1 MLNQLKQF
9 AGTLKEKLNGTLYLV
24 GGCVRDMLM
33 GIEPK
38 DYDLE
43 LFGVWPKDFVTFLES
58 EQILFKFNSDAKFP
72 VYRVLING
80 AYLEIGLPRKDNKI
94 GAKHSDYECV
104 VDPFMS
110 VIDAAMRRDFTVNG
124 AYYNISTETYEN
136 TGFVRHVSERVLA
149 PIHDIKFKE
158 DALRIMRGFQF
169 ISRFDLTWRATA
181 ETIDNEM
188 MTELAKVDPSG
199 IYAEFCKGITKA
211 NNIEAALWYL
221 ATLAYRGD
229 FFDIIEQMQNCPQNP
244 RHHAE
249 GNVWNHT
256 VKVIKYAVDLAGTED
271 NLKVLLFWAAF
282 FHDIGKIKVLKYK
295 DGQPTAYGHDT
306 ESDELV
312 EKYGAR
318 FGLPKLTIKRIIL
331 LKHCHMINNSAK
343 DKKLFLMADKLHEV
357 GLSWWVLFKLMAAD
371 VYGSQKTNIQDA
383 MASHADLHLLIDRVK
398 KLGIERK
405 PMQLLISGDDVLR
418 ISGNKITGKSVG
430 DILREIKDLQMNLRL
445 QTKEAALDFLNR
457 RINNIL
463 EKKGVEN
470 AD

>member
-9 AGTLKEKLNGTLYLV
+9 AEIVQWKLNGTLYLV

-33 GIEPK
+33 DIEPK

-43 LFGVWPKDFVTFLES
+43 LFGVWPKDFVAFLES
-58 EQILFKFNSDAKFP
+58 ESIPFKFNSDAKFP

-80 AYLEIGLPRKDNKI
+80 AYLEIGFPRKDNKT
-94 GAKHSDYECV
+94 GAKHSDYKCL
-104 VDPFMS
+104 VDPFMTT
-110 VIDAAMRRDFTVNG
+110 VDAAMRRDFTING
-124 AYYNISTETYEN
+124 VYYNLLTETYEN
-136 TGFVRHVSERVLA
+136 TGFVQHIDERILA
-149 PIHDIKFKE
+149 PIHDVKFKE

-169 ISRFDLTWRATA
+169 ISRFDLRWQPTA
-181 ETIDNEM
+181 ETIDSEM
-188 MTELAKVDPSG
+188 IAELAKVDPSG
-199 IYAEFCKGITKA
+199 IYAEFCKSITKA
-211 NNIEAALWYL
+211 KNIQAALWYL
-221 ATLAYRGD
+221 ASLADKGD
-229 FFDIIEQMQNCPQNP
+229 FFDIIQQMQDCHQNP

-306 ESDELV
+306 ESDDLV

-318 FGLPKLTIKRIIL
+318 FGLPKLTIKRVIL
-331 LKHCHMINNSAK
+331 LKQCHMINNNAK

-357 GLSWWVLFKLMAAD
+357 GLSFWVLCKLMAAD
-371 VYGSQKTNIQDA
+371 VYGSQKINIQDA
-383 MASHADLHLLIDRVK
+383 IASHADLHLLIDRVK
-398 KLGIERK
+398 KLGIERE
-405 PMQLLISGDDVLR
+405 PMKLLISGDDVLR
-418 ISGNKITGKSVG
+418 MSENKITGKAVG
-430 DILREIKDLQMNLRL
+430 DMLREVKALQMNHRFP
-445 QTKEAALDFLNR
+445 TKEAALDFLGR

-463 EKKGVEN
+463 EKKEVEN